1 MSRFSP
7 FASSSGPWDPSHRLE
22 TSWLLPPA
30 LLAAVRALFGIYIFI
45 TLIFVIAWDCEQASL
60 GGCATAGDQFSYFT
74 VLTYWGLAFY
84 FAVAAVHTATY
95 AFTGAALLD
104 RFPRALQHL
113 HALFYSTVTVFPF
126 VVTAVYWGKLYAGP
140 WFPVMFDAWR
150 NVSQHAMNS
159 GFALFEIVVARTVPQ
174 PWVHIAGLIT
184 LLALYLALAYITRA
198 TKGFYVYSFLDP
210 AQKGGSGLIAAYV
223 FGIAVG
229 CALVFAIVQGLIWVR
244 RWVTETKLGKDGKFA
259 HADRQ
264 AVDIEMVQPSKA

>member
-1 MSRFSP
+1 MSFNP
-7 FASSSGPWDPSHRLE
+7 FASFGWPMDPSHRFE

-30 LLAAVRALFGIYIFI
+30 ILAAVRALFSIYIFV
-45 TLIFVIAWDCEQASL
+45 TLIFVIVWDCEHVSL
-60 GGCATAGDQFSYFT
+60 GGCAAAGDQFSYFT

-95 AFTGAALLD
+95 ALTGTALLD
-104 RFPRALQHL
+104 RFPRVLQHL
-113 HALFYSTVTVFPF
+113 HALFYSTITVFPF

-140 WFPVMFDAWR
+140 WFPVVFDAWR

-159 GFALFEIVVARTVPQ
+159 GFALFEVVVARTVPQ
-174 PWVHIAGLIT
+174 PWVHIAGLIV

-210 AQKGGSGLIAAYV
+210 AQSGGAGLIAAYV

-229 CALVFAIVQGLIWVR
+229 CALIFALVQGLIWVR
-244 RWVTETKLGKDGKFA
+244 RWITEAKLGKEGKFA